1 MFESMAIKISSRQVG
16 DVTIVDISGR
26 MLAGAEGQKIL
37 MALVDEFDHGHRW
50 LLVNCAELTFLD
62 SSGLGDLMAAHAAI
76 IRRGGVLRLLSP
88 TRTVRELLER
98 TKLDGLLDVC
108 QDEASGV
115 ASFNDAENERTRQRL
130 ASYMQRT
137 Q

>member
-1 MFESMAIKISSRQVG
+1 MAIKISTRQIGV
-16 DVTIVDISGR
+16 VTIVDISGR

-37 MALVDEFDHGHRW
+37 MALVDEFDRGHRW

-76 IRRGGVLRLLSP
+76 IRRGGVLRLLNP

-98 TKLDGLLDVC
+98 TKLDGLLDVY
-108 QDEASGV
+108 QDEAAAV
-115 ASFNDAENERTRQRL
+115 ASFNEAENERTRQKL

>member
-1 MFESMAIKISSRQVG
+1 MAIKINSRQVG
-16 DVTIVDISGR
+16 GVTIIDISGR
-26 MLAGAEGQKIL
+26 MMAGAEGQKIL
-37 MALVDEFDHGHRW
+37 MALVDEFDRGHRW
-50 LLVNCAELTFLD
+50 LLVNCADLLFLD

-76 IRRGGVLRLLSP
+76 IRRGGVIRLLNP

-98 TKLDGLLDVC
+98 TKLDALLDVY
-108 QDEASGV
+108 QDETAAV
-115 ASFNDAENERTRQRL
+115 ASFNEADNERTRQKL